1 MSAPCPLH
9 GVDDHI
15 RGDNFVRP
23 FLVAIDQRAD
33 GLFDLSLD
41 QTAHFRER
49 AEERLQVR
57 VEGRRRVPGVK
68 QLHERSFVWRT
79 HARSQKSVIDH
90 GPCPSMPIAYQSESE
105 ARSRHQSRDHSYPRV
120 RGDQKREWHRHCERE
135 LMHAGTTTQKVGITL
150 LPRAHSDRSRRSRSR
165 AQCGSDRARAFD

>member
-41 QTAHFRER
+41 QTAHFRDH
-49 AEERLQVR
+49 AEEDC
-57 VEGRRRVPGVK
+57 K
-68 QLHERSFVWRT
+68 
-79 HARSQKSVIDH
+79 
-90 GPCPSMPIAYQSESE
+90 SESK
-105 ARSRHQSRDHSYPRV
+105 AVAVCPGLSNCMSVHSF
-120 RGDQKREWHRHCERE
+120 GER
-135 LMHAGTTTQKVGITL
+135 MHG
-150 LPRAHSDRSRRSRSR
+150 RNNR
-165 AQCGSDRARAFD
+165 